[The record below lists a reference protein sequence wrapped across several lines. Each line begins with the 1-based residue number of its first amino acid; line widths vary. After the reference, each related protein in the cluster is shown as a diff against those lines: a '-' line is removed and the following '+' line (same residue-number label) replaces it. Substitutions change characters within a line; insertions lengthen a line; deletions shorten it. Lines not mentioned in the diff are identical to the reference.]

1 MDAIASAEE
10 RIVSERLR
18 QKLNEVNTAVQ
29 AELASVQDHVNFNLQ
44 VFYFVLLSFFFLC
57 VFPVKYFDNNNGDIW
72 ISEMG
77 ICSKLILSVHMNA
90 LIEERSKM
98 R

>member
-44 VFYFVLLSFFFLC
+44 VFYFVLLFFFFC
-57 VFPVKYFDNNNGDIW
+57 VFPVKFFDNNNGDIW

-77 ICSKLILSVHMNA
+77 ICS
-90 LIEERSKM
+90 
-98 R
+98 